1 MNLSIICVILAFS
14 WPWSKAE
21 KAQKPAVVDNNVPA
35 AEASVKVDVD
45 KMIAVETEKAVKAA
59 AAKAAEEAAKAAALK
74 ALKDAEAEIAKNAA
88 IVEAAKLEAEAKAAE
103 EKAKAEKQAAEEK
116 AKAEAKVAAQE
127 AKAERKENLKQI
139 DTQIFRLN
147 HASAQEVAD
156 KFNEM
161 WNGEFGQNWKVTKMA
176 VAFHESNAVMITA
189 PRIILE
195 ACERMI
201 VELDVEAQQVYI
213 EARFVE
219 LSNNA
224 SHKLGI
230 DWQMLDGMKGSLALD
245 AGWNERKMEGVTTY
259 DSSTGK
265 YTIDSSTAEQGT
277 KSANLSY
284 VNGTIG
290 MDELALV
297 LRALEKSEDAKVF
310 SNPKIIVSSGK
321 KAKVDMTEKYPN
333 VTISAKRTSS
343 GSSDSLDLSMNM
355 AAIPGEDKFM
365 FAKEAFFSWGIELE
379 VVPRISTNGLINV
392 SIVPTI
398 SDQTG
403 WVTAGANDT
412 STKDSNAGSYSAK
425 YPVINVQRLITEFNM
440 SSGMTAVIGGLSKT
454 IEKQEDSG
462 IPWLRDIWWIGPKLF
477 GSKIR
482 IKEQKE
488 ILVFVTV
495 GLINPRDMKAD
506 AGLPKNAVLGRQY
519 TRGQRLEPGD
529 RSQTTLFEG
538 VGSLDLRSMEEQA
551 KDPLPEAKDD
561 GGSFISSIPKPF
573 TKDKNKKQKKVKK

>member
-14 WPWSKAE
+14 WPWSKSE
-21 KAQKPAVVDNNVPA
+21 KAQKPAVVDDNVPA

-482 IKEQKE
+482 VKEQTE

-495 GLINPRDMKAD
+495 GLIDPRNMKAD

>member
-14 WPWSKAE
+14 WPWSKSE
-21 KAQKPAVVDNNVPA
+21 KAQKPAVVDDNVPA

-245 AGWNERKMEGVTTY
+245 AGWNERQMEGVTTY

-265 YTIDSSTAEQGT
+265 YTIDSSAAEQGT

-482 IKEQKE
+482 VKEQTE

-495 GLINPRDMKAD
+495 GLIDPRNMKAD

>member
-21 KAQKPAVVDNNVPA
+21 KAQKPAVVDDNVPA

-103 EKAKAEKQAAEEK
+103 EKAKAEMQAAAEK
-116 AKAEAKVAAQE
+116 AKEEAKVAAQE
-127 AKAERKENLKQI
+127 AKAERKENLRQI
-139 DTQIFRLN
+139 DTRIFRLN

-195 ACERMI
+195 ACERM
-201 VELDVEAQQVYI
+201 VQKLDVEAQQVYI

-245 AGWNERKMEGVTTY
+245 AGWNERKMDGVTTY

-265 YTIDSSTAEQGT
+265 YTIDSSAAEQGT

-290 MDELALV
+290 MSELYLI
-297 LRALEKSEDAKVF
+297 LRALESSEDAKVF

-333 VTISAKRTSS
+333 VTISAKRTTS

-379 VVPRISTNGLINV
+379 VTPRISTNGLINV

-398 SDQTG
+398 SSQTD
-403 WVTAGANDT
+403 WVTSGASDT
-412 STKDSNAGSYSAK
+412 SEKDSNAGTYSSK

-440 SSGMTAVIGGLSKT
+440 ASETTAVIGGLSKT
-454 IEKQEDSG
+454 VERQVDNG
-462 IPWLRDIWWIGPKLF
+462 IPFLRDIWWIGPRLF
-477 GSKIR
+477 GSKVR
-482 IKEQKE
+482 VKEQKE

-495 GLINPRDMKAD
+495 GLINPHKMKAD

-529 RSQTTLFEG
+529 RPQTTLFEG

-551 KDPLPEAKDD
+551 KDPLPEAKNDD
-561 GGSFISSIPKPF
+561 GSFMSSIPKPF

>member
-21 KAQKPAVVDNNVPA
+21 KAQKPAVVDDNVPA

-103 EKAKAEKQAAEEK
+103 EKAKAEMQAAAEK
-116 AKAEAKVAAQE
+116 AKEEAKVAAQE
-127 AKAERKENLKQI
+127 AKAERKENLRQI

-195 ACERMI
+195 ACERM
-201 VELDVEAQQVYI
+201 VQKLDVEAQQVYI

-245 AGWNERKMEGVTTY
+245 AGWNERKMDGVTTY

-265 YTIDSSTAEQGT
+265 YTIDSSAAEQGT

-290 MDELALV
+290 MSELYLI
-297 LRALEKSEDAKVF
+297 LRALESSEDAKVF

-333 VTISAKRTSS
+333 VTISAKRTTS

-379 VVPRISTNGLINV
+379 VTPRISTNGLINV

-398 SDQTG
+398 SSQTD
-403 WVTAGANDT
+403 WVTSGASDT
-412 STKDSNAGSYSAK
+412 SEKDSNAGTYSSK

-440 SSGMTAVIGGLSKT
+440 ASETTAVIGGLSKT
-454 IEKQEDSG
+454 VERQVDNG
-462 IPWLRDIWWIGPKLF
+462 IPFLRDIWWIGPRLF
-477 GSKIR
+477 GSKVR
-482 IKEQKE
+482 VKEQKE

-495 GLINPRDMKAD
+495 GLINPHKMKAD

-529 RSQTTLFEG
+529 RPQTTLFEG

-551 KDPLPEAKDD
+551 KDPLPEAKNDD
-561 GGSFISSIPKPF
+561 GSFMSSIPKPF